1 MPEEVP
7 IVLNARLI
15 KAYDVH
21 VPRGE
26 ALSVGN
32 SGFPRA
38 MPRNWTCQV
47 KNGNQIG
54 ILLNRVML
62 LYFCLKGTK
71 MTAV

>member
-15 KAYDVH
+15 KAYDGR
-21 VPRGE
+21 VPRRE

-47 KNGNQIG
+47 NNGNQLG
-54 ILLNRVML
+54 ILLNRMML
-62 LYFCLKGTK
+62 LYFCFKSTK